1 MLFVLKCHHLSRK
14 NIWWQQQKK
23 TDDSKQEQIRTEKH
37 YIGIDSGSGAF
48 KAFSGKELS
57 AKAPSYIYAPKADT
71 ENNIV
76 DKEGCSVLYSPG
88 VRADLIGERF
98 LIGSPAY
105 SISPQGKLEIAELD
119 KGKKVDAEIQSSYQ
133 NAVSNFRSNSNSRQR
148 AKAANKN

>member
-1 MLFVLKCHHLSRK
+1 M
-14 NIWWQQQKK
+14 
-23 TDDSKQEQIRTEKH
+23 
-37 YIGIDSGSGAF
+37 GIDSGNGF
-48 KAFSGKELS
+48 LKASSDKGLS
-57 AKAPSYIYAPKADT
+57 AKASSYIYAPKAET

-133 NAVSNFRSNSNSRQR
+133 NAVSNFRSDSNSRQR
-148 AKAANKN
+148 AKAANRN

>member
-1 MLFVLKCHHLSRK
+1 MTL
-14 NIWWQQQKK
+14 
-23 TDDSKQEQIRTEKH
+23 
-37 YIGIDSGSGAF
+37 
-48 KAFSGKELS
+48 KAFLDKGLS
-57 AKAPSYIYAPKADT
+57 AKAPSYIYTPKAET

-105 SISPQGKLEIAELD
+105 SISPQGKLEIAQLD
-119 KGKKVDAEIQSSYQ
+119 KGKVDAEIQSSYQ
-133 NAVSNFRSNSNSRQR
+133 NAVSNFRSDSNSRQR

>member
-1 MLFVLKCHHLSRK
+1 M
-14 NIWWQQQKK
+14 
-23 TDDSKQEQIRTEKH
+23 
-37 YIGIDSGSGAF
+37 
-48 KAFSGKELS
+48 S
-57 AKAPSYIYAPKADT
+57 AKALSYIYAPKAET

-88 VRADLIGERF
+88 VRVDLK
-98 LIGSPAY
+98 
-105 SISPQGKLEIAELD
+105 GKLEIAELD

>member
-1 MLFVLKCHHLSRK
+1 M
-14 NIWWQQQKK
+14 
-23 TDDSKQEQIRTEKH
+23 
-37 YIGIDSGSGAF
+37 GIDSGNGF
-48 KAFSGKELS
+48 LKASSDKGLN
-57 AKAPSYIYAPKADT
+57 AKASSYNYTPKAET

-133 NAVSNFRSNSNSRQR
+133 NAVSNLISNSNSRQR
-148 AKAANKN
+148 AKVANRN

>member
-1 MLFVLKCHHLSRK
+1 M
-14 NIWWQQQKK
+14 
-23 TDDSKQEQIRTEKH
+23 
-37 YIGIDSGSGAF
+37 GIDSGNEVL

-88 VRADLIGERF
+88 VRADLIGKCF
-98 LIGSPAY
+98 LMGSPAY

-119 KGKKVDAEIQSSYQ
+119 KGKVDAEIQSSYQ